1 MRKLFTI
8 DSFYINSHF
17 CQRKN
22 INCHNIESMNFWEK
36 VDLELTFLGK
46 SRKELA
52 TAVGFDATSIRR
64 GSVPAADT
72 ALKTA
77 RFLGVSLDYLLEMN
91 EEAESDCQKNTIS
104 EIDNCLRRFSQSDL
118 EVILA
123 VVNAIGEKY

>member
-1 MRKLFTI
+1 
-8 DSFYINSHF
+8 
-17 CQRKN
+17 
-22 INCHNIESMNFWEK
+22 MNFWEK

-52 TAVGFDATSIRR
+52 TAVGFDATNISSGIRR